1 MERIKKQKSISKI
14 FAIYVVLFCIV
25 TIIVGVINLS
35 LFMIGLNKGFILP
48 ANYYER
54 RIENQRSEIAKAKD
68 VKKLI
73 PEECKYAV
81 YDLNGKVLQGNVSQ
95 DKAVGMWNIVKSN
108 KISNGRYFYK
118 IIQRYNGICVVEYR
132 INVSFKNPTL
142 RKYIKTPEVTF
153 ELLLLGLFIFE
164 ILIFSRS
171 FNKRLKKEMKILKD
185 TTENIQ
191 MENLEFKVKYSNI
204 VEINDVI
211 NALDKMKT
219 KLSES
224 LTKQWDMEETRKE
237 QIGALAHDIKTP
249 LTIIRGNSELLK
261 ESDLNDEQTKFNDDI
276 LNEIKN
282 MEFYIK
288 SLIEITRSEKEPAIE
303 KKQVNLIKFIDN
315 IMKTGHLI
323 SKNKNLSFKS
333 RIKNIPEF
341 IFIDEIALKRVI
353 NNIISNSVDYSL
365 ENGEILLTV
374 DSDDKNIQFIIEDSG
389 KGFTKEEISFATK
402 QFFQGDKSRNSKNH
416 YGMGLYIAEKIIEK
430 HNGSI
435 ILENSKLLKGAKV
448 ILNLPNS

>member
-14 FAIYVVLFCIV
+14 FAIYVVLFCMV

-35 LFMIGLNKGFILP
+35 LFVIGLNKGFILP

-54 RIENQRSEIAKAKD
+54 KIENQRNEIAKAKD

-73 PEECKYAV
+73 PQECNYAV
-81 YDLNGKVLQGNVSQ
+81 YDLNGKIIQGNVSQ
-95 DKAVGMWNIVKSN
+95 DKALDMWNIVKGN
-108 KISNGRYFYK
+108 KIINGKYFYK
-118 IIQRYNGICVVEYR
+118 IIQRDNGICVVEYR
-132 INVSFKNPTL
+132 LNASFKNPTL
-142 RKYIKTPEVTF
+142 RKYIKNPEGV
-153 ELLLLGLFIFE
+153 LLILLFALFVVQI
-164 ILIFSRS
+164 IIFSKC
-171 FNKRLKKEMKILKD
+171 FKKRLKKEMKILKD
-185 TTENIQ
+185 ITENIQ
-191 MENLEFKVKYSNI
+191 MKNLEFKVQYSNI

-219 KLSES
+219 ELNDS

-249 LTIIRGNSELLK
+249 LTIIRGNSELLG
-261 ESDLNDEQTKFNDDI
+261 ESDLNAEQTKFNNAT

-288 SLIEITRSEKEPAIE
+288 SLIEITRSEKEAVIQ
-303 KKQVNLIKFIDN
+303 KKQLNVMDFIDD
-315 IMKTGHLI
+315 ITKSVSLI
-323 SKNKNLSFKS
+323 SKNKNLNFKS
-333 RIKNIPEF
+333 QIKNIPEF
-341 IFIDEIALKRVI
+341 IFVDEIALKRVI
-353 NNIISNSVDYSL
+353 NNIISNSIDYCL
-365 ENGEILLTV
+365 NNGEILLTV
-374 DSDDKNIQFIIEDSG
+374 DSDDKSIQFIIEDSG

-416 YGMGLYIAEKIIEK
+416 YGMGLYIARKLIEK

-435 ILENSKLLKGAKV
+435 ILENSKSLKGAKV
-448 ILNLPNS
+448 ILNLPI

>member
-1 MERIKKQKSISKI
+1 MEGIKKQKSISKI
-14 FAIYVVLFCIV
+14 FAIYVVVFCI
-25 TIIVGVINLS
+25 TSIIPVLLYMGIFV
-35 LFMIGLNKGFILP
+35 IGLRSGIILP
-48 ANYYER
+48 ANYYEKT
-54 RIENQRSEIAKAKD
+54 IEKYREDISKAKD
-68 VKKLI
+68 VQKII
-73 PEECKYAV
+73 PKECKYAV
-81 YDLNGKVLQGNVSQ
+81 YDLNGKILQGNVSQ
-95 DKAVGMWNIVKSN
+95 DKALDMWNIVKGN
-108 KISNGRYFYK
+108 KIINGKYFYK
-118 IIQRYNGICVVEYR
+118 IIQRDNGICVVEYR
-132 INVSFKNPTL
+132 LNASFKNPTL
-142 RKYIKTPEVTF
+142 RKYIKNPEGI
-153 ELLLLGLFIFE
+153 LLILLFALFVMQI
-164 ILIFSRS
+164 IIFSKC
-171 FNKRLKKEMKILKD
+171 FKKRLQKEMKILKD
-185 TTENIQ
+185 ITENIQ

-219 KLSES
+219 ELNDS

-249 LTIIRGNSELLK
+249 LTIIRGNSELLG
-261 ESDLNDEQTKFNDDI
+261 ESDLNAEQTKFNNGI

-282 MEFYIK
+282 MELYVK
-288 SLIEITRSEKEPAIE
+288 SLIEITRSEKEAVIE
-303 KKQVNLIKFIDN
+303 KKQVNVMGFIDD
-315 IMKTGHLI
+315 ITKSASLI

-333 RIKNIPEF
+333 RVKNIPEF

-374 DSDDKNIQFIIEDSG
+374 DSDDKSIQFIIEDSG

-416 YGMGLYIAEKIIEK
+416 YGMGLYIAKRIIEK
-430 HNGSI
+430 HNGSV
-435 ILENSKLLKGAKV
+435 ILDNSEALKGAKV